1 LPAKTSSR
9 QTESLETRR
18 NLSFAACQD
27 ELPKLIGAQRLGPF
41 LQTVALLLVGHSVA
55 QKALTYSYPT
65 GNRRRN
71 TFNSQ
76 QQGRTVMSV
85 KPIPEGYHSIT
96 PYLGIQKAAEAIE
109 FYKKAFGATEVMRLS
124 MPDGGIGHAELR
136 IGDCPIMLG
145 TPCDQGPLSNP
156 DTSPSV
162 GLHLYVTDVDKSYK
176 QAIAAGGTVVS
187 EVKDQFYGDRSGTL
201 KDPYGHLWFLATR
214 KEDLTQEQIEQ
225 RAKEMFQQG

>member
-1 LPAKTSSR
+1 
-9 QTESLETRR
+9 
-18 NLSFAACQD
+18 
-27 ELPKLIGAQRLGPF
+27 
-41 LQTVALLLVGHSVA
+41 
-55 QKALTYSYPT
+55 
-65 GNRRRN
+65 
-71 TFNSQ
+71 
-76 QQGRTVMSV
+76 MSV

-109 FYKKAFGATEVMRLS
+109 FYKKAFGAIEVMRLA

-145 TPCDQGPLSNP
+145 TPCDQGPLRNP
-156 DTSPSV
+156 EQSPSV

-176 QAIAAGGTVVS
+176 QAIEAGGTVVS